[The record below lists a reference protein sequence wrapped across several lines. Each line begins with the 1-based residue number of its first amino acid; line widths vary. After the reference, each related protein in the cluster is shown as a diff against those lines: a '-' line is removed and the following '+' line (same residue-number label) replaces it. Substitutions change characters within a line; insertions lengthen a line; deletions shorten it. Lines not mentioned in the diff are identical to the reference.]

1 MFVFYQCGEKVLLR
15 HAKYMS
21 RKSFKEIEIKIEG
34 SVGAM
39 YALTGDV
46 LCFFRVRERISIFQ
60 PEQFRQSLS
69 KQEIKALKRMGGE
82 ENGAR

>member
-1 MFVFYQCGEKVLLR
+1 
-15 HAKYMS
+15 
-21 RKSFKEIEIKIEG
+21 
-34 SVGAM
+34 M

>member
-1 MFVFYQCGEKVLLR
+1 
-15 HAKYMS
+15 
-21 RKSFKEIEIKIEG
+21 
-34 SVGAM
+34 M

-46 LCFFRVRERISIFQ
+46 LSFFRVRERISIFQ